1 MNGVLVGTVEAT
13 LLILLVTV
21 LLGPIVAE
29 RFRVPGIVGLIFGGT
44 LFGPYVLDWISAG
57 GLVDDLGAI
66 GILYL
71 MFLAGISFDI
81 RAFQE
86 NRTSAVAYGLLG
98 FFIPFLLSAFVM
110 MVAFGVG
117 LLPAALVGAM
127 WASNTLVAYPE
138 IQTAGLQNNRAA
150 SAAVS
155 AGVVADLL
163 SLTVL
168 AFVTSTTV
176 IESDPLPAP
185 FDGELFDLTDIDLS
199 TFGFEPSTPDPT
211 LPLLIALPV
220 LVGFCLWVLPLIGE
234 RFFVRVGRSRMQRFV
249 FALAA
254 MSAGACVALIGGV
267 EGLIGAFLAGL
278 GLNRLVP
285 NRGSLMERLEFVGT
299 AVFVPTFLV
308 SIGLNI
314 DPALLIDRDTLLL
327 GLVFTTFVIVGKCV
341 AAGITGAIFGFTGNE
356 IGMMSSLSFGQAAS
370 TLAIAQVGLS
380 LGMFEQIIVNA
391 SVIAIVATALIT
403 SYGTRFFARR
413 VPKPESGTRALG
425 SNVLLDVRAPT
436 DSIDAP
442 IRLAEVIA
450 DGDNGLVSP
459 FAITERDHRET
470 ALARVREVAAAVAAR
485 GLDSDGLVRID
496 DSFADGTVALVD
508 EQEASLVVLA
518 WDGPSFAADYLFGN
532 DIDTIGETCPV
543 PSMAVKVT
551 RPWNR
556 LVVAVGRTDTDWR
569 REDADLAFDVGRRAA
584 AAEALPLL
592 LVVPDG
598 AIADDLLGPIDR
610 DEERIEV
617 VVDAELSTSTLERL
631 TDDDLV
637 VAASHVLHELTPR
650 AVWRLA
656 RDLALAN
663 VAVVGGPYRLSVSKG
678 VTREPLRGALSRTA
692 SSAPS

>member
-1 MNGVLVGTVEAT
+1 MSEILVGTVEAT
-13 LLILLVTV
+13 LFILLATV
-21 LLGPIVAE
+21 LFGPIIAE

-44 LFGPYVLDWISAG
+44 LFGPFVLDWVSAE
-57 GLVDDLGAI
+57 GLVNELGAI

-71 MFLAGISFDI
+71 MFLAGVSFDI
-81 RAFQE
+81 RAFEQ
-86 NRTSAVAYGLLG
+86 NRKSAVVYGLLG
-98 FFIPFLLSAFVM
+98 FFIPFLMSAIVM
-110 MVAFGVG
+110 MIAFGVG

-168 AFVTSTTV
+168 AFVTSTAI
-176 IESDPLPAP
+176 IESDPLPDP
-185 FDGELFDLTDIDLS
+185 FDGSLSDLTDLDLG
-199 TFGFEPSTPDPT
+199 TLDFQPSTPDPT
-211 LPLLIALPV
+211 LPLLIALPL
-220 LVGFCLWVLPLIGE
+220 LVAFCLWLLPKVGD

-249 FALAA
+249 FALTA

-278 GLNRLVP
+278 GLNRLIP

-299 AVFVPTFLV
+299 AIFVPTFLV

-314 DPALLIDRDTLLL
+314 DPALLIDRNTLTL
-327 GLVFTTFVIVGKCV
+327 GLLFTGFVVVGKTV
-341 AAGITGAIFGFTGNE
+341 SAAITGVVFKFTGNE

-391 SVIAIVATALIT
+391 SVIAIVLTALIT

-413 VPKPESGTRALG
+413 IPKPEGETRPLG
-425 SNVLLDVRAPT
+425 ANVLLDVRAPA

-442 IRLAEVIA
+442 IRLAALIA
-450 DGDNGLVSP
+450 AGDNGLVSP
-459 FAITERDHRET
+459 FAITDRDQRDM
-470 ALARVREVAAAVAAR
+470 AKARVNEVATVVAAR
-485 GLDSDGLVRID
+485 GLDSDGLVRVD
-496 DSFADGTVALVD
+496 DSFADGAVALVD

-518 WDGPSFAADYLFGN
+518 WDGPSFAVDYLFGN

-551 RPWNR
+551 RPWDR
-556 LVVAVGRTDTDWR
+556 LVVATGRTDTDWR
-569 REDADLAFDVGRRAA
+569 REDAARAVEIGRRIAFA
-584 AAEALPLL
+584 DELPVL
-592 LVVPDG
+592 LVVPNG
-598 AIADDLLGPIDR
+598 ADADDLLDGIDR
-610 DEERIEV
+610 DEQRIEV
-617 VVDAELSTSTLERL
+617 VVDADFTSSTVDRVTEH
-631 TDDDLV
+631 DLV
-637 VAASHVLHELTPR
+637 IAAAHVLHELTPR
-650 AVWRLA
+650 AGWRLA
-656 RDLALAN
+656 RGLAIAN
-663 VAVVGGPYRLSVSKG
+663 VAVVGGPYRLSVSRG
-678 VTREPLRGALSRTA
+678 VTREPMRGALSRTA
-692 SSAPS
+692 STVPA

>member
-1 MNGVLVGTVEAT
+1 MRVVSWNIQYGIEAATAAREIAESADMRDFDVLLLQEMDEPGTATVAEAFSANYTYATTGLHANTGRDFGNAARSATHAVVGVGDHDVSCYSVHTEIPLLSLARRIEQFAAVAHDVGWQPFELAVVGGDFNTVTARGVRALADTLRGVGLEKVSSTTPSYRRRGRNLILDHIFASGFADATSSGVVEGTTASDHAPIWEGRVNGVLVGTVEAT

-86 NRTSAVAYGLLG
+86 NRTSAIAYGLLG
-98 FFIPFLLSAFVM
+98 FFIPFLLSAIVM
-110 MVAFGVG
+110 MAAFGVG

-199 TFGFEPSTPDPT
+199 TFDFEPSTPDPT
-211 LPLLIALPV
+211 LPLLVALPV
-220 LVGFCLWVLPLIGE
+220 LVGFCLWLLPKIGE

-327 GLVFTTFVIVGKCV
+327 GLVFTAFVIVGKCV

-356 IGMMSSLSFGQAAS
+356 IGMMSSLSFGQ
-370 TLAIAQVGLS
+370 
-380 LGMFEQIIVNA
+380 
-391 SVIAIVATALIT
+391 
-403 SYGTRFFARR
+403 
-413 VPKPESGTRALG
+413 
-425 SNVLLDVRAPT
+425 
-436 DSIDAP
+436 
-442 IRLAEVIA
+442 
-450 DGDNGLVSP
+450 
-459 FAITERDHRET
+459 
-470 ALARVREVAAAVAAR
+470 
-485 GLDSDGLVRID
+485 
-496 DSFADGTVALVD
+496 
-508 EQEASLVVLA
+508 
-518 WDGPSFAADYLFGN
+518 
-532 DIDTIGETCPV
+532 
-543 PSMAVKVT
+543 
-551 RPWNR
+551 
-556 LVVAVGRTDTDWR
+556 
-569 REDADLAFDVGRRAA
+569 
-584 AAEALPLL
+584 
-592 LVVPDG
+592 
-598 AIADDLLGPIDR
+598 
-610 DEERIEV
+610 
-617 VVDAELSTSTLERL
+617 
-631 TDDDLV
+631 
-637 VAASHVLHELTPR
+637 
-650 AVWRLA
+650 
-656 RDLALAN
+656 
-663 VAVVGGPYRLSVSKG
+663 
-678 VTREPLRGALSRTA
+678 
-692 SSAPS
+692 

>member
-1 MNGVLVGTVEAT
+1 MGDILVGTVEAT
-13 LLILLVTV
+13 LLVLLVTV
-21 LLGPIVAE
+21 LFGPIVAE

-44 LFGPYVLDWISAG
+44 LFGPFVLDWISAD

-81 RAFQE
+81 RAFRE
-86 NRTSAVAYGLLG
+86 NRTSAVTYGLLG
-98 FFIPFLLSAFVM
+98 FFIPFLLSGFVM
-110 MVAFGVG
+110 MVTFGVG

-168 AFVTSTTV
+168 AFVTSTAV

-185 FDGELFDLTDIDLS
+185 FDGDLFDLTDLDLT
-199 TFGFEPSTPDPT
+199 TFGFEPSTPEPT

-220 LVGFCLWVLPLIGE
+220 LIGFCLWLLPKIGD

-249 FALAA
+249 FALTA

-278 GLNRLVP
+278 GLNRLIP
-285 NRGSLMERLEFVGT
+285 NRGSLMERLEFVGA

-314 DPALLIDRDTLLL
+314 DPVLLIDRNTLLL
-327 GLVFTTFVIVGKCV
+327 GLVFTGFVVVGKAT

-391 SVIAIVATALIT
+391 SVITIVVTALIT
-403 SYGTRFFARR
+403 SYGTRFFAGR
-413 VPKPESGTRALG
+413 VPQPDADRRPLG
-425 SNVLLDVRAPT
+425 ANVLLDVRGPAQ
-436 DSIDAP
+436 SIDVR
-442 IRLAEVIA
+442 IRLAALIA
-450 DGDNGLVSP
+450 AGDNGLVSP
-459 FAITERDHRET
+459 FAIADRDQREM
-470 ALARVREVAAAVAAR
+470 ARARVREVAAVVAAR

-496 DSFADGTVALVD
+496 DSFADGAVALVD
-508 EQEASLVVLA
+508 EQEASLVVLS
-518 WDGPSFAADYLFGN
+518 WDGPSLAVDYLFGN
-532 DIDTIGETCPV
+532 DIDTIGESCPV

-556 LVVAVGRTDTDWR
+556 LVVATGRADIDSR
-569 REDADLAFDVGRRAA
+569 REDAARAVEIGRRVAA
-584 AAEALPLL
+584 ADHLPLL
-592 LVVPDG
+592 LVVADSDDADRWLDG
-598 AIADDLLGPIDR
+598 VDR
-610 DEERIEV
+610 SEERIDV
-617 VVDAELSTSTLERL
+617 VVDADFTSSTIDRITEN
-631 TDDDLV
+631 DLV
-637 VAASHVLHELTPR
+637 VAAAHVLQELTPR
-650 AVWRLA
+650 AGWRLA
-656 RDLALAN
+656 RELALTN
-663 VAVVGGPYRLSVSKG
+663 VVVVGGPYRLSVSKG
-678 VTREPLRGALSRTA
+678 VTREPLRGSLSRTA
-692 SSAPS
+692 STVPS